1 MDFHVT
7 LRDCDMKKYGIFF
20 SLISEEMMITRIDIG
35 RDKNAGIFFFN
46 LSKKLLYQL
55 MVLLLG

>member
-35 RDKNAGIFFFN
+35 RDKNAVFMEFFF
-46 LSKKLLYQL
+46 SIYQRNCYIS
-55 MVLLLG
+55 